1 MPFLTSAPGGDPAA
15 PLRIAALGKVVRAA
29 DYAAVVDAQGLL
41 DVARVRAAHIR
52 ADAEAAYQREC
63 ERGYADGA
71 RKARDEHAAA
81 MIRLAEQTDAYLR
94 GLEQDIADL
103 VLTSVR
109 KIVADFDS
117 HERVLAVV
125 RSGLALVRRQR
136 QVLLRVHPEDA
147 ALVREHMDTLRASF
161 PGMVDIDVAA
171 DDRYA
176 RGACRIE
183 TPIGVVET
191 SLAEQLMA
199 MQSALQ
205 QTAAAPQ
212 PSSSEGYADV

>member
-1 MPFLTSAPGGDPAA
+1 M
-15 PLRIAALGKVVRAA
+15 RAA

-41 DVARVRAAHIR
+41 DVARARAGRIR
-52 ADAEAAYQREC
+52 ADAEAAYRREC
-63 ERGYADGA
+63 ERGYAEGTTRA
-71 RKARDEHAAA
+71 RNEQAAA

-94 GLEQDIADL
+94 GLEHDIADL

-117 HERVLAVV
+117 RERVLAVV
-125 RSGLALVRRQR
+125 RSGLALVRRQKH
-136 QVLLRVHPEDA
+136 VLLRVHPEDA
-147 ALVREHMDTLRASF
+147 AVVREHMDTLRSAY
-161 PGMVDIDVAA
+161 PGMGDIDVAA

-183 TPIGVVET
+183 SPIGVVET
-191 SLAEQLMA
+191 SLAEQVRA

-205 QTAAAPQ
+205 QASPPPTST
-212 PSSSEGYADV
+212 SSGADADV